1 MVPAQPRNLAS
12 PVRLTA
18 ALPPS
23 LAWKLN
29 RLRCMTPA
37 EIGYRVVQKATMRAE
52 RYGLVRCVVPRA
64 DLSRKARPWIRTDA
78 IVDARPYVEAAQRII
93 AGRHDVFALR
103 DVDLGNPPQ
112 WNRDPK
118 TGVVAPLDFG
128 KELDYRDPAV
138 VGDCK
143 YLWEPNRHLHLVTL
157 AQAYA
162 LTGEAIYAQTLE
174 RHLESWWEACPHRM
188 GANWAS
194 SLEVGLRLMN
204 WALAWQLLGGIDSPV
219 FQGEEGEAFRDRWL
233 TSVYQHAEFACGHFS
248 LHSSANNHL
257 IGEAAGV
264 YIAALAWPCW
274 ERARRW
280 RDAAREILERE
291 ALLQN
296 AADGVNREQAVSY
309 QQFTFDLLLFP
320 MLAAEANG
328 EPFPAEYRS
337 RLESMLVFLASIMD
351 AGGNLPMFGD
361 ADDAFVARL
370 DPRPGCDRFKSSLA
384 TGAILFHRGELAAKA
399 GGLDDKTRWLVGP
412 AAQRKFA
419 ALASASLRLPMQR
432 AFPEGGYY
440 VLGCDFE
447 RAEEIRLVADV
458 APLGYREIAAHG
470 HADAL
475 SFTLS
480 VGGVEMLVDPGTF
493 AYHTETE
500 WRAYFRGTSAHNT
513 VRIDGLD
520 QSEQGGNFMWLRKA
534 RAHCTAW
541 MCAIDQDIVEGWHDG
556 YAALADPVVHKR
568 RITLDKR
575 SRSIRLEDT
584 LTMEGEHRVELFF
597 HCAEGTEVAP
607 IVGGVALTRAGRTI
621 RLRFPDLPGARVAT
635 LVGST
640 APHGGWVSRRFDH
653 KVPAPTLAWSATLRG
668 DCVLRTTIDC

>member
-1 MVPAQPRNLAS
+1 MVPAQSRNLAPS
-12 PVRLTA
+12 VRLTA
-18 ALPPS
+18 ALPPA

-37 EIGYRVVQKATMRAE
+37 EIGHRVVQKAAMRAE
-52 RYGLVRCVVPRA
+52 RWGLVRTVVPTA
-64 DLSRKARPWIRTDA
+64 DLSRPVRSWIRNDA
-78 IVDARPYVEAAQRII
+78 VVDATPYIEAARRII
-93 AGRHDVFALR
+93 AGRYDLFAMADVE
-103 DVDLGNPPQ
+103 LGNPPR

-118 TGVVAPLDFG
+118 TGTLAPMEFG
-128 KELDYRDPAV
+128 KELDYRDPAI

-162 LTGEAIYAQTLE
+162 LTGEAIYADTL
-174 RHLESWWEACPHRM
+174 RNHLESWWEDCPFRM

-194 SLEVGLRLMN
+194 SLEVGMRLIN
-204 WALAWQLLGGIDSPV
+204 WALAWQLLGGVNSRV
-219 FQGEEGEAFRDRWL
+219 FQGEGGEAFRARWL
-233 TSVYQHAEFACGHFS
+233 TSIYQHADFACGHFS

-264 YIAALAWPCW
+264 YIAAIAWPYW

-296 AADGVNREQAVSY
+296 AGDGVNREQAVSY
-309 QQFTFDLLLFP
+309 QQFTFDLLLYP
-320 MLAAEANG
+320 MLAGEANG
-328 EPFPAEYRS
+328 EPFPAEFKS

-351 AGGNLPMFGD
+351 VGGNLPMFGD
-361 ADDAFVARL
+361 ADDAYVARL
-370 DPRPGCDRFKSSLA
+370 DPRPGFDRFKSSLA
-384 TGAILFHRGELAAKA
+384 TGAILFHRGEFAAKS
-399 GGLDDKTRWLVGP
+399 GGLDDKARWLFGP
-412 AAQRKFA
+412 PAEKRFS
-419 ALASASLRLPMQR
+419 ALHSLSLRLPMQR

-440 VLGCDFE
+440 VLGCEFE
-447 RAEEIRLVADV
+447 RPEEIRLVADV
-458 APLGYREIAAHG
+458 GPLGYREIAAHG

-480 VGGVEMLVDPGTF
+480 VGGVELLVDPGTF

-500 WRAYFRGTSAHNT
+500 WRRHFRGTSAHNT
-513 VRIDGLD
+513 IRVDGQD

-541 MCAIDQDIVEGWHDG
+541 MSAIDQDIVEGWHDG
-556 YAALADPVVHKR
+556 YTALADPVVHKR

-575 SRSIRLEDT
+575 SRCVQVEDT
-584 LTMEGEHRVELFF
+584 LTMEGEHRIELFF
-597 HCAEGTEVAP
+597 HCAEGTTIAP
-607 IVGGVALTRAGRTI
+607 IAGGVSLTRAGRTI
-621 RLRFPDLPGARVAT
+621 RLRFPDLPGGTHQV
-635 LVGST
+635 LEGST
-640 APHGGWVSRRFDH
+640 TPIGGWVSRRFDH
-653 KVPAPTLAWSATLRG
+653 KVPAPTLVWSATLKG
-668 DCVLRTTIDC
+668 NCLLRSTIDC